1 MEEEKEDKEGREDV
15 KVEMALEVE
24 EELKEVREEEPEVKV
39 RVGEEVEE
47 QLNKVKE
54 EVELEWEKEVKIEA
68 KVEKT

>member
-1 MEEEKEDKEGREDV
+1 M
-15 KVEMALEVE
+15 
-24 EELKEVREEEPEVKV
+24 REEEPEVKV

-54 EVELEWEKEVKIEA
+54 EVALEWEKEVKIEA